1 MGLFFYACTVNHS
14 TTPVSFFF
22 LPVTGIPV
30 CAEPGTCNK
39 YNTRRSYIRHSA
51 YTGISIEQWLQLVY
65 GPR

>member
-14 TTPVSFFF
+14 TTPVSLFVFS
-22 LPVTGIPV
+22 VTGIPV

-39 YNTRRSYIRHSA
+39 YNTRCSYILHSA
-51 YTGISIEQWLQLVY
+51 YTGIPIEQWLQLIY